1 MKSMKSAEYW
11 IEKLELKPHPEGG
24 FYKENYRSSEVI
36 STEALPAR
44 FSGSRTFSTS
54 IYFLLRSEDISS
66 FHRIQSD
73 ELWHYHAGASLSIYV
88 LSDDKVSVH
97 VLGADIERGESL
109 HVVIPANCWFG
120 AKVDEDSSYVLAG
133 CTVAP
138 GFDFADF
145 ELAKREDLIRLY
157 PKHEDI
163 IQLLTK

>member
-1 MKSMKSAEYW
+1 MKSAEYW
-11 IEKLELKPHPEGG
+11 IEKLNLQPHPEGG
-24 FYKENYRSSEVI
+24 FYKENYRSTEVI
-36 STEALPAR
+36 PGEALPPRFGGAR
-44 FSGSRTFSTS
+44 TYSTS
-54 IYFLLRSEDISS
+54 IYFLLRSEDRSA

-88 LSDDKVSVH
+88 LKEDHVAVH

-120 AKVDEDSSYVLAG
+120 ARVNEDSSYVLAG

-145 ELAKREDLIRLY
+145 KLAKRHELTSLY
-157 PKHEDI
+157 PRHTDI
-163 IQLLTK
+163 IHQLTK